1 MKKEKIILFVVML
14 LGFGSLS
21 LTAEDRSIKLRFFEG
36 IKEGMVESPSHVTS
50 SYLQSTYTA
59 HIRTRYILNEEQ
71 EQIKN
76 IYNLKEVNLITEAD
90 LKLDAKEK
98 DKIRHVFRLN
108 ETEYIVLIAKDSY
121 EGRQQYKVEVYEG
134 SKEDSNSLFDTE
146 IQIPEK
152 KSIVFGFE
160 NKEGKPYFLSL
171 GVPLEVTPRPMGIAV
186 GGAGG
191 ISNEELERGAVKA
204 IGEVKPPVLINR
216 VEPVYPELARRSRVE
231 GVVILNVRTD
241 ENGLVDQIKVTNSK
255 DPLLNRAAVDAVR
268 QWRYQPFYYKG
279 KRHPIVFTVTVRF
292 KLSAGRDEESPE
304 REAKETPGV
313 KPQLIHRVDPV
324 YPERALRAGIEGV
337 VVLKIT
343 TDKEGNVI
351 NLVVMRSE
359 STMLNQ
365 AAIEAVQQ
373 WKYRPVFIDG
383 NSIPIVTTVTVT
395 FKLD

>member
-1 MKKEKIILFVVML
+1 ML
-14 LGFGSLS
+14 LGFGSMS

-36 IKEGMVESPSHVTS
+36 IKEGMVESPSYVTS

-59 HIRTRYILNEEQ
+59 HIRTKLILDEEQ

-108 ETEYIVLIAKDSY
+108 GTEYIVLIAKDSY
-121 EGRQQYKVEVYEG
+121 EGKQQYRVEVYEG
-134 SKEDSNSLFDTE
+134 SREDSNSLFDTE

-171 GVPLEVTPRPMGIAV
+171 GVPLEVTQRPMGIAV

-204 IGEVKPPVLINR
+204 IGEVKPPILIKR
-216 VEPVYPELARRSRVE
+216 VEPVYPEVARRARVD

-255 DPLLNRAAVDAVR
+255 DPLLNRAAVEAVR
-268 QWRYQPFYYKG
+268 QWQYQPFFYKG

-292 KLSAGRDEESPE
+292 KLTSGRDEESQE
-304 REAKETPGV
+304 REAEETPGV

-324 YPERALRAGIEGV
+324 YPERARRAGIEGV
-337 VVLKIT
+337 VVLKIK
-343 TDKEGNVI
+343 TDEDGNVI
-351 NLVVMRSE
+351 SWVIMRSE

-365 AAIEAVQQ
+365 AAIEAVRQ
-373 WKYRPVFIDG
+373 WKYLPVFIEG
-383 NSIPIVTTVTVT
+383 NFIPLVTTVTVT

>member
-1 MKKEKIILFVVML
+1 ML
-14 LGFGSLS
+14 LGFGSMS

-36 IKEGMVESPSHVTS
+36 IKEGMVESPSYVTS

-59 HIRTRYILNEEQ
+59 HIRTKLILDEEQ

-108 ETEYIVLIAKDSY
+108 GTEYIVLIAKDSY
-121 EGRQQYKVEVYEG
+121 EGKQQYRVEVYEG
-134 SKEDSNSLFDTE
+134 SREDSNSLFDTE

-171 GVPLEVTPRPMGIAV
+171 GVPLEVTQRPMGIAV

-204 IGEVKPPVLINR
+204 IGEVKPPILIKR
-216 VEPVYPELARRSRVE
+216 VEPVYPEVARRARVE

-255 DPLLNRAAVDAVR
+255 DPLLNRAAVEAVR
-268 QWRYQPFYYKG
+268 QWQYQPFFYKG

-292 KLSAGRDEESPE
+292 KLTSGRDEESQE
-304 REAKETPGV
+304 REAEETPGV

-324 YPERALRAGIEGV
+324 YPERARRAGIEGV
-337 VVLKIT
+337 VVLKIK
-343 TDKEGNVI
+343 TDEDGNVI
-351 NLVVMRSE
+351 SLVIMRSE

-365 AAIEAVQQ
+365 AAIEAVGQ
-373 WKYRPVFIDG
+373 WKYLPVFIDG
-383 NSIPIVTTVTVT
+383 NFIPLVTTVTVT

>member
-1 MKKEKIILFVVML
+1 ML
-14 LGFGSLS
+14 LGFGSMS

-36 IKEGMVESPSHVTS
+36 IKEGMVESPSYVTS

-59 HIRTRYILNEEQ
+59 HIRTKLILDEEK

-108 ETEYIVLIAKDSY
+108 GTEYIVLIAKDSY
-121 EGRQQYKVEVYEG
+121 EGKQQYRVEVYEG
-134 SKEDSNSLFDTE
+134 SREDSNSLFDTE

-160 NKEGKPYFLSL
+160 NKGGKPYFLSL
-171 GVPLEVTPRPMGIAV
+171 GVPLEVTQRPMGIAV

-204 IGEVKPPVLINR
+204 IGEVKPPILIKR
-216 VEPVYPELARRSRVE
+216 VEPVYPEVARRARVE

-255 DPLLNRAAVDAVR
+255 DPLLNRAAVEAVR
-268 QWRYQPFYYKG
+268 QWQYQPFFYKG

-292 KLSAGRDEESPE
+292 KLTSGGDEESQE
-304 REAKETPGV
+304 REAEETPGV

-324 YPERALRAGIEGV
+324 YPERARRAGIEGV
-337 VVLKIT
+337 VVLKIK
-343 TDKEGNVI
+343 TDEEGSVI
-351 NLVVMRSE
+351 SLVIMRSE

-365 AAIEAVQQ
+365 AAIEAVRQ
-373 WKYRPVFIDG
+373 WKYLPVFIDG
-383 NSIPIVTTVTVT
+383 NFIPLVTTVTVT

>member
-1 MKKEKIILFVVML
+1 ML
-14 LGFGSLS
+14 LGFGSMS

-36 IKEGMVESPSHVTS
+36 IKEGMVESPSYVTS

-59 HIRTRYILNEEQ
+59 HIRTKLILDEEQ

-108 ETEYIVLIAKDSY
+108 GTEYIVLIAKDSY
-121 EGRQQYKVEVYEG
+121 EGKQQYRVEVYEG
-134 SKEDSNSLFDTE
+134 SREDSNSLFDTE

-171 GVPLEVTPRPMGIAV
+171 GVPLEVTQRPMGIAV

-204 IGEVKPPVLINR
+204 IGEVKPPILIKR
-216 VEPVYPELARRSRVE
+216 VEPVYPEVARRARVD

-255 DPLLNRAAVDAVR
+255 DPLLNRAAVEAVR
-268 QWRYQPFYYKG
+268 QWQYQPFFYKG

-292 KLSAGRDEESPE
+292 KLTSGRDEESQE
-304 REAKETPGV
+304 REAEETPGV

-324 YPERALRAGIEGV
+324 YPERARRAGIEGV
-337 VVLKIT
+337 VVLKIK
-343 TDKEGNVI
+343 TDEDGNVI
-351 NLVVMRSE
+351 SLVIMRSE

-365 AAIEAVQQ
+365 AAIEAVGQ
-373 WKYRPVFIDG
+373 WKYLPVFIDG
-383 NSIPIVTTVTVT
+383 NFIPLVTTVTVT

>member
-1 MKKEKIILFVVML
+1 ML
-14 LGFGSLS
+14 LGFGSMS

-36 IKEGMVESPSHVTS
+36 IKEGMVESPSYVTS

-59 HIRTRYILNEEQ
+59 HIRTKLILDEEK

-108 ETEYIVLIAKDSY
+108 GTEYIVLIAKDSY
-121 EGRQQYKVEVYEG
+121 EGKQQYRVEVYEG
-134 SKEDSNSLFDTE
+134 SREDSNSLFDTE

-171 GVPLEVTPRPMGIAV
+171 GVPLEVTQRPMGIAV

-204 IGEVKPPVLINR
+204 IGEVKPPILIKR
-216 VEPVYPELARRSRVE
+216 VEPVYPEVARRARVE

-255 DPLLNRAAVDAVR
+255 DPLLNRAAVEAVR
-268 QWRYQPFYYKG
+268 QWQYQPFFYKG

-292 KLSAGRDEESPE
+292 KLTSGRDEESQE
-304 REAKETPGV
+304 REAEETPGV

-324 YPERALRAGIEGV
+324 YPERARRAGIEGV
-337 VVLKIT
+337 VVLKIK
-343 TDKEGNVI
+343 TDEDGNVI
-351 NLVVMRSE
+351 SWVIMRSE

-365 AAIEAVQQ
+365 AAIEAVRK
-373 WKYRPVFIDG
+373 WKYLPVFIEG
-383 NSIPIVTTVTVT
+383 NFIPLVTTVTVT